1 MLELLN
7 VTMEPSNMR
16 KKKNK
21 GTTICDKR
29 IVKFNTGTTQCDNE
43 TMKFEKEINKPLNV
57 TK

>member
-1 MLELLN
+1 MSVLSN
-7 VTMEPSNMR
+7 VIMEPSNMR
-16 KKKNK
+16 KKNK

-29 IVKFNTGTTQCDNE
+29 IVKFNTRTTQCDNE